1 MILIKDKNDD
11 NYEMPS
17 KNFEWEMEN
26 FNLKVCKQRDLH
38 CLDQFLELSHPVG
51 HHLDQTLCKP
61 VEAHQW

>member
-17 KNFEWEMEN
+17 KNFEWEMEI

-38 CLDQFLELSHPVG
+38 CLDQFL
-51 HHLDQTLCKP
+51 
-61 VEAHQW
+61 